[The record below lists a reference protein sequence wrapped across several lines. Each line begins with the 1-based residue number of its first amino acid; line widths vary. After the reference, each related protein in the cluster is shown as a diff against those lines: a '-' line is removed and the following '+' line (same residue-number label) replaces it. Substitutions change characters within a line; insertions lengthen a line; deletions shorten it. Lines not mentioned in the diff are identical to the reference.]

1 VSTNSRREESTVVT
15 ERDSEEEDLS
25 ESIAEQGDLSG
36 ELDATVA
43 DVATE
48 EGDIRNVFT
57 RRNDATPQKTK
68 N

>member
-1 VSTNSRREESTVVT
+1 MSTNSRKEESTVVT